1 MPRHY
6 GLPGKV
12 YLASGGP
19 GPAKLLPAR
28 SIEVLQGADVVFYDG
43 PVSEEV
49 LGLIPARAAVQNAGK
64 LSGAQESS
72 KAELQKRILSA
83 AQSGQTVVLL
93 RGADASI
100 LDRSREEIA
109 ALFHAGILFE
119 VIPAA
124 PPNAAGEDPGSRDTR
139 REIVL
144 PLPPQEELLRS

>member
-12 YLASGGP
+12 YLAGAGP
-19 GPAKLLPAR
+19 GPAKQLPSR
-28 SIEVLQGADVVFYDG
+28 TIEVLQGADVVFYGG
-43 PVSEEV
+43 PVPEDV
-49 LGLIPARAAVQNAGK
+49 LGMIPARAAVQDAGK

-72 KAELQKRILSA
+72 REELQKRILSA

-100 LDRSREEIA
+100 LDRNREEIA

-119 VIPAA
+119 IITGDAA
-124 PPNAAGEDPGSRDTR
+124 ATKIAPDKRQ
-139 REIVL
+139 EIVL
-144 PLPPQEELLRS
+144 PLQTQTELLPS